1 MAYLGSRAFLQC
13 VAPECLQPVTYKLMR
28 DGLLIDTSTHL
39 QAAQPATFSL
49 KVTVMSEGL
58 YHCEADTEGSTGAS
72 NSIRLSV
79 VTPDSN
85 TRVTSDPFPPVV
97 YEGSRMV
104 LSCDAARGS
113 HLSYTWFHNR
123 TEVTPATRTGNKLVM
138 ERVTPE
144 HAGYYY
150 CTAWSRVRDVQRV
163 SSSSEVKMAVK
174 VYLSKPK
181 ISLSVF
187 KDGGSYRG
195 NVTCWS
201 SRGTPPINFSLAV
214 DDKAVASVL
223 AAESLSAWFNV
234 TVVPRLDVGVARCW
248 VKNEVQELKSEP
260 LTLEVGMR
268 HSREGNALTMSYR
281 LVSLISRL
289 HLSLLVCPVP
299 VGGDVHVEVEYLYT
313 AHSLLAA
320 ARLTCHVSRGSFPL
334 VAWLLNDSL
343 LPSET
348 LDDDSHDYALTDRRR
363 TLILVKFRLQQLGYY
378 RCRVRDSYDD
388 AGAWLESGAVLI
400 QVKDVMPDST
410 LLETPS
416 PETSANVSTEMI
428 AIAFCCFLL
437 LTLAV
442 GIVSVYMMIEDKQGL
457 PRSSATNCRSNVLP
471 LSEAICNSEVKQADT
486 VPTGWDLNNQI
497 HTLRTPNN
505 VLFRDPIWPRIKT
518 TVFFALDCYC
528 LLQAHISHLSS
539 FFAVLD
545 CGAHGVRVRL
555 SSNASTFQAYFLS
568 FFIHHVVCWY
578 SSSPIFYFHFRCGE
592 HCHKHKSI
600 KAK

>member
-260 LTLEVGMR
+260 LTLEV
-268 HSREGNALTMSYR
+268 
-281 LVSLISRL
+281 
-289 HLSLLVCPVP
+289 
-299 VGGDVHVEVEYLYT
+299 
-313 AHSLLAA
+313 
-320 ARLTCHVSRGSFPL
+320 
-334 VAWLLNDSL
+334 
-343 LPSET
+343 
-348 LDDDSHDYALTDRRR
+348 
-363 TLILVKFRLQQLGYY
+363 
-378 RCRVRDSYDD
+378 
-388 AGAWLESGAVLI
+388 
-400 QVKDVMPDST
+400 DVMPDST

-442 GIVSVYMMIEDKQGL
+442 GIVSVYMMIEDKQGVSVCVMRGLSMAGEVNTFIFAGL